1 MPLVAQTW
9 HGLQLQLFKKYVLYC
24 QNINKDL
31 VFRTGSRKLAM
42 SMFATSLNVYSLT
55 SFLPYIFSDQH
66 WFLNS
71 AYISNWGITNDLAFM
86 CSYYN

>member
-9 HGLQLQLFKKYVLYC
+9 HGLQLQLFKQYILYC

-42 SMFATSLNVYSLT
+42 SMFATSVNVYSLT
-55 SFLPYIFSDQH
+55 SFLAYIFSDQH
-66 WFLNS
+66 RFLSS
-71 AYISNWGITNDLAFM
+71 ANISHRGFTDDLAFM
-86 CSYYN
+86 CSDN